1 MDILKVVIGILSA
14 TGLWKFVELLL
25 NFRVQ
30 NRLKNAEIRNLNIQ
44 ANSLVI
50 ENYKMWSEK
59 MEKRIEELE
68 DKNAEN
74 TKVIKELENKN
85 AENTKIITEQRIKI
99 DELQGYVDQL
109 EEEIKSYRKK

>member
-1 MDILKVVIGILSA
+1 MDILKVTMTLLSCA
-14 TGLWKFVELLL
+14 GLWKLIELLL

-30 NRLKNAEIRNLNIQ
+30 NRLKNAEIRNLNVQ

-50 ENYKMWSEK
+50 ENYKMWSEN
-59 MEKRIEELE
+59 MEKRIKELE

-74 TKVIKELENKN
+74 TKV
-85 AENTKIITEQRIKI
+85 ITEQRIKI

-109 EEEIKSYRKK
+109 EEEIKSYRTDECK